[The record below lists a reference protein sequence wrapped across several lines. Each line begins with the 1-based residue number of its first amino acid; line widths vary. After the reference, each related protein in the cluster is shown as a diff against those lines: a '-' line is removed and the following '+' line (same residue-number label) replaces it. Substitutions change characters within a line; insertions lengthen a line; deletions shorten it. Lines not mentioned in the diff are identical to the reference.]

1 MNKIYDSSCIPR
13 LHINLMQISI
23 FLTCNCF
30 FSPIYQ
36 ILFKFN
42 SVHYYVISSYS
53 LCFVQTDRRGRERER
68 HSNVFFYFLKRHA
81 TLRTIIKG
89 KEVNWGKAFSRRLIE
104 RKEASFLVA
113 SRVSPPL
120 FFRCFVREWTTFPS
134 FTFFL
139 RE

>member
-23 FLTCNCF
+23 FLDMQLF
-30 FSPIYQ
+30 FPQSIR
-36 ILFKFN
+36 
-42 SVHYYVISSYS
+42 SYS
-53 LCFVQTDRRGRERER
+53 NLTPYIITLFQVIRFVSDRRGRERER
-68 HSNVFFYFLKRHA
+68 YSNVFFYFLKRHA